1 MGKVLGR
8 DRIPLVL
15 VLASSPLHSFA
26 TIFGAAF
33 TGLGLIFVLTAIV
46 MMVVS
51 GRFARHSSRAQGRI
65 VDFVA
70 ADPTVRRVP
79 GTPVGHTTGP
89 RMGPP
94 AGPAVDPLAQ
104 PSPDFCRSRRSAA
117 GDHLQA
123 HGHVHDRRRAA
134 GDGDLAHRYQPAA
147 GQGGDTVTVHYD
159 PHDPQHI
166 QVSST
171 RKIRGCVET
180 GFILIGAPVRPS
192 GSPILL
198 AAH

>member
-1 MGKVLGR
+1 M
-8 DRIPLVL
+8 L

-51 GRFARHSSRAQGRI
+51 GRFARHSSRAEGRI

-104 PSPDFCRSRRSAA
+104 PSPDFSLGPADQLRGIIYRPTVTFTTADGQQVTATSRA
-117 GDHLQA
+117 GTNPRP
-123 HGHVHDRRRAA
+123 GKV
-134 GDGDLAHRYQPAA
+134 
-147 GQGGDTVTVHYD
+147 GDTVTVHYD

-171 RKIRGCVET
+171 RRIRGCVET
-180 GFILIGAPVRPS
+180 GFILIGAPCAAI
-192 GSPILL
+192 GIAILL